1 MLLRGR
7 TESDEL
13 LKMRSLNTRMKLSQ
27 EEKFYYFNL
36 EKGYEG
42 EVEFDRK
49 AEILQEDRYFINDL
63 LLKINHSYFQIDS
76 TLIS

>member
-13 LKMRSLNTRMKLSQ
+13 MAMRYLNTRMELTKK
-27 EEKFYYFNL
+27 EKFRYLTL

-42 EVEFDRK
+42 ELKF
-49 AEILQEDRYFINDL
+49 DL
-63 LLKINHSYFQIDS
+63 LAESS
-76 TLIS
+76 C